1 MPDDETPPE
10 TEQAPTPTVPVN
22 LVSADGTLIDNWQ
35 SHAPEGFE
43 DLREDKSLST
53 IKNVWGLSKSFVH
66 VRKQVPVDKMPRPNE
81 NWGDSDW
88 DEFHKAGGRP
98 ETAADYNIKRNEAI
112 PEELISQE
120 TMDGFQKLLFKHGA
134 SKKLVDALMTYN
146 DEQTLKMMKQ
156 HEEKTTEFNT
166 RLWDSLHDT
175 WGAAYDQRVGR
186 AKKAIERGTNEDEG
200 FYQRVLSKV
209 DKSADLIKFMANM
222 EDKFSEHE
230 PV

>member
-1 MPDDETPPE
+1 
-10 TEQAPTPTVPVN
+10 
-22 LVSADGTLIDNWQ
+22 
-35 SHAPEGFE
+35 
-43 DLREDKSLST
+43 
-53 IKNVWGLSKSFVH
+53 
-66 VRKQVPVDKMPRPNE
+66 MPRPNE

-175 WGAAYDQRVGR
+175 WGAAYDQRVRR
-186 AKKAIERGTNEDEG
+186 AKKSIERGTNEDEG

-230 PV
+230 PVERHNIDTPADLDSQIREIEQSADYRSTNQKVRLNAAQRASRLRTQKREDKQSA